1 MEMAQEIK
9 GLAAKP
15 EDLSSVFGAY
25 VVEEAGLTKVSS
37 GFCTCAV
44 AQTSA
49 RIHQNQCSKTKLQL
63 GAREVAGRPNTCLES
78 TAP

>member
-15 EDLSSVFGAY
+15 EDLSSVLEAY

-37 GFCTCAV
+37 GFCTYAV
-44 AQTSA
+44 AQRHPHTYTKINA
-49 RIHQNQCSKTKLQL
+49 IKQNFSWGLERWL
-63 GAREVAGRPNTCLES
+63 GGQTLV
-78 TAP
+78 

>member
-15 EDLSSVFGAY
+15 EDLSSVLEAY

-37 GFCTCAV
+37 GFCTYK
-44 AQTSA
+44 TSTH
-49 RIHQNQCSKTKLQL
+49 IHQNQCNKTKLQL

-78 TAP
+78 TVP

>member
-25 VVEEAGLTKVSS
+25 VVEEAGITKVSS
-37 GFCTCAV
+37 GFCTV
-44 AQTSA
+44 RT
-49 RIHQNQCSKTKLQL
+49 L
-63 GAREVAGRPNTCLES
+63 
-78 TAP
+78 